1 MMRKNSL
8 LFATLLIALLALL
21 LLSNYSDRFEKVERS
36 YRDSTSLN
44 LNAET
49 QLNQISRLL
58 QKQGYTI
65 DTAECRVASEFI
77 FERLQEEKAL
87 PTLYDL
93 NKRRWQI
100 PASELDSLPDTSK
113 FSKRL
118 AQSKENL
125 GIDSIYYAEAASEL
139 PNERVIS
146 SDHSDSGTIEVTV
159 LQENEDIGLIDRLF
173 KRTHTPCQ
181 DVVVRLSKEIIVD
194 SLDQLTPQRVTLAF
208 LKTDNK
214 GEVVFKGL
222 DPSLSYSV
230 LPIKENF
237 EYGSSQGTIGGNLV
251 TYKDNKLT
259 CEFTQQEHRLR
270 LFDATTLRQIKDDSA
285 MTIRSPEEFKE
296 IFIKYLV
303 MFMAAWW
310 ALWILNRQSKR
321 KFDEVIMSVLMTLTG
336 LCLLSMFS
344 LNDPLTDKLLGRDMA
359 HGILAG
365 VGIIALMLQVDFKK
379 LYQNQLKIGFDV
391 AMECIKWFFKPY
403 RQKVSYLT
411 ATLSN
416 QSCGVVRKIL
426 ALVAIIIC
434 LPLLLLDLLRI
445 TALSERINRG
455 LDKLPKG
462 SGYLMIALIL
472 TVLLFTPL
480 GVSVG
485 GMRVN
490 LNIGILFQPS
500 EIAKYLVIFFMA
512 CYFSLNA
519 NKIVKYSEKGNTNL
533 MMSKLKSLGFII
545 LGLGFLMGLYL
556 VLGDMGPA
564 LVLAMTFIIMYSIIK
579 SKVDLEGSTSEDR
592 IKRIFSCDFAM
603 LVYGVLSFILCLVF
617 GRIVGNMGIF
627 CLVWIVVWVTA
638 GILKK
643 QVFES
648 PILFNLII
656 AAFIFG
662 GDILSD
668 IPGLDSV
675 GERLESRNEMCT
687 NTWGTLPLDGATANA
702 GENTQVAEGLWGL
715 ASGGLWG
722 QGLGNGSPHFIP
734 AFHTDMILESIGEQ
748 MGFVGL
754 LLIIVLMAIL
764 LRRSVVIGYRTG
776 HPFTFYLALG
786 IAIVTAVQFIIISLG
801 STGIIPLTGV
811 TVPLLSYGKVS
822 MILNMAAFGIILS
835 ISAHDIPKN
844 TPANNQSTTIA
855 KQNIGQYNYTI
866 SLLTWGYCALTLVIC
881 GVFFYYQCPARN
893 NTLIRPIYINNVS
906 GVPIVEYNPRIEQ
919 LTSKMRMGDVYD
931 RNGILLAT
939 SDPTKLKQEKHMAA
953 YKTAFGDNYKLDTLK
968 RQARYYPFKEHL
980 YFMVGDYNSKV
991 FFSSSDVSPR
1001 GYMAEARHL
1010 AELRG
1015 YDNVKRDENNKPI
1028 KIDLESKKFSPG
1040 KFYSSDYTFEQY
1052 NLQLR
1057 DYSELLDY
1065 LKEGV
1070 NSDAVERLNN
1080 QEQSRRERR
1089 HIEPKDIQLTVD
1101 AVLQTRLQESLEEYA
1116 PRVRSTSYYKNKV
1129 RISVVVMDARGG
1141 DVLASANY
1149 PMPDYDIL
1157 PEVPDN
1163 YKDYYTSADWKAYTD
1178 RDLGLTY
1185 ATAPGSTAKV
1195 ISALAGLRK
1204 IGTEAANPNN
1214 PEYSYYIHPNEIV
1227 FRGEPRG
1234 QQVNMD
1240 IAIVKSSN
1248 CYFINLVNDHNLYG
1262 DLAYIYRNIGVQFN
1276 GNTPYLFNYDA
1287 NNPGPGWETRVT
1299 QHAPAAI
1306 AAYNRYQQSGR
1317 KEPLLKHPAW
1327 YWTWGQG
1334 LLATTPLAMA
1344 RTAAIVAND
1353 GKMATTRFLMDQPT
1367 SSVEIVSPEEAARL
1381 NSFMKKEAQI
1391 EKRISNPNVG
1401 GKTGT
1406 PERSFFKVPNGHE
1419 YKPNDGWFICFIENS
1434 TISQNVNGQQSTTT
1448 APLAVAVRL
1457 ERLDVAMSDQAVNV
1471 TRNVVLPV
1479 LYDLGYSAYK

>member
-1 MMRKNSL
+1 MRNNSL
-8 LFATLLIALLALL
+8 LFATLFIALLALL

-36 YRDSTSLN
+36 YRDSTSLH
-44 LNAET
+44 LTSQA
-49 QLNQISRLL
+49 QPNQIARIL
-58 QKQGYTI
+58 QKQGYAI
-65 DTAECRVASEFI
+65 DTTDSRVASEFI

-125 GIDSIYYAEAASEL
+125 GIDSIYYAEASKEL
-139 PNERVIS
+139 PSNIAINAA
-146 SDHSDSGTIEVTV
+146 HSGTIEVTV
-159 LQENEDIGLIDRLF
+159 LQEKENSGIFDRLF

-181 DVVVRLSKEIIVD
+181 DVIVRLSQESVVD

-222 DPSLSYSV
+222 DPSISYSV

-237 EYGSSQGTIGGNLV
+237 EYGSSQGTIGGNLA

-259 CEFTQQEHRLR
+259 CNFTQQEHKLR
-270 LFDATTLRQIKDDSA
+270 LFDAPTLRQIKEDSA
-285 MTIRSPEEFKE
+285 LTIRSPEEFKTT
-296 IFIKYLV
+296 FTKYLI

-310 ALWILNRQSKR
+310 ALWLLNRQSKR

-365 VGIIALMLQVDFKK
+365 VGVIALMLQVDFKK
-379 LYQNQLKIGFDV
+379 LYQNQLHIGFDV
-391 AMECIKWFFKPY
+391 AMECIKWLFKPY

-416 QSCGVVRKIL
+416 QSCSVVRKIL
-426 ALVAIIIC
+426 ALVAIVIC

-445 TALSERINRG
+445 TTLSERINRG

-472 TVLLFTPL
+472 TVLLFTSL

-500 EIAKYLVIFFMA
+500 EIAKYLVILFMA

-564 LVLAMTFIIMYSIIK
+564 LVLAMTFIITYSIIK
-579 SKVDLEGSTSEDR
+579 SKVDLEGSTSTDR
-592 IKRIFSCDFAM
+592 LRRIFSCDFAM
-603 LVYGVLSFILCLVF
+603 LVYGVLSFILCLIV
-617 GRIVGNMGIF
+617 GRIIGNMGIF

-638 GILKK
+638 GIMKK

-662 GDILSD
+662 GDILGG
-668 IPGLDSV
+668 IPGLESV

-687 NTWGTLPLDGATANA
+687 NTWGTLPLDGATPDA
-702 GENTQVAEGLWGL
+702 GENTQIAEGLWGL
-715 ASGGLWG
+715 ASGGLFG

-754 LLIIVLMAIL
+754 LFIIVLLAIL

-835 ISAHDIPKN
+835 ISAHDIPKS

-881 GVFFYYQCPARN
+881 GVFFYYQCLTRN
-893 NTLIRPIYINNVS
+893 HTLIRPLYVNNVS

-939 SDPTKLKQEKHMAA
+939 SDPTKLAPHMKD
-953 YKTAFGDNYKLDTLK
+953 YKRAFGDGYTLDTLK

-980 YFMVGDYNSKV
+980 YFMVGDYNSKI
-991 FFSSSDVSPR
+991 FFSSSDSDASPR

-1015 YDNVKRDENNKPI
+1015 YDNVKRDENKKPI
-1028 KIDLESKKFSPG
+1028 KIDLKSTSYSPG
-1040 KFYSSDYTFEQY
+1040 KFYSSDYTFERHS
-1052 NLQLR
+1052 LQLR
-1057 DYSELLDY
+1057 DYSRLLYY
-1065 LKEGV
+1065 LKKGV

-1080 QEQSRRERR
+1080 QEQNKLERWR
-1089 HIEPKDIQLTVD
+1089 VEPEDIQLTVD
-1101 AVLQTRLQESLEEYA
+1101 AVLQTRLQERLQEYA
-1116 PRVRSTSYYKNKV
+1116 PNIRATRYFKNKIRV
-1129 RISVVVMDARGG
+1129 SVVVMDARGG

-1157 PEVPDN
+1157 PEVPN
-1163 YKDYYTSADWKAYTD
+1163 YYKDYYTPTEWKAYTD

-1214 PEYSYYIHPNEIV
+1214 PKYSYFVHPNEV
-1227 FRGEPRG
+1227 VYRGEPRG
-1234 QQVNMD
+1234 QEVNMD

-1248 CYFINLVNDHNLYG
+1248 CYFINLVNDHDLYG

-1299 QHAPAAI
+1299 KESPAAI
-1306 AAYNRYQQSGR
+1306 AAYNKYQKSGR

-1327 YWTWGQG
+1327 YWAWGQG
-1334 LLATTPLAMA
+1334 LLAATPLAMA
-1344 RTAAIVAND
+1344 RSASIVAND
-1353 GKMATTRFLMDQPT
+1353 GKMAATRFLMNQPT

-1381 NSFMKKEAQI
+1381 NHFMKKEAQI
-1391 EKRISNPNVG
+1391 EKKISNPNIG

-1406 PERSFFKVPNGHE
+1406 PERSYFKVPNGHE
-1419 YKPNDGWFICFIENS
+1419 YKPNDGWFICFLENS
-1434 TISQNVNGQQSTTT
+1434 TISQNVNGKESTST

-1457 ERLDVAMSDQAVNV
+1457 ERLDSSMSDQAVNV

-1479 LYDLGYSAYK
+1479 LYELGYSAY